1 MLKTCKY
8 SVAYTGELQEKTL
21 LREGQGTYRYKNSFF
36 KYQGEWKQGKK
47 HGMGIFTLGDGSSYE
62 GNFLNGEMTGIGLR
76 RWADGSTYSGS
87 FKFGEM
93 EGEGLYISNTGEKY
107 EGTMKNNQRHGDGE
121 LTKASG
127 DVYQGEFHTN
137 RPHGKGTEYLASGEV
152 YTGDFIRGVR
162 QGQGEMTYLGGQ
174 KYQGSWV
181 NGGKHGEGV
190 FEDSKTGYTYTGKW
204 ENDTPISTA
213 KTIVAV
219 DCELEV
225 NEQTGNRTMEGKTGE
240 EIMEIK
246 FMCTGNLPD
255 KILNEEGEEDVEAM
269 AALPPLEPVL
279 NEQGRVLK
287 VSACRVTIVEEEIV
301 SNSKE
306 VEEKEDGKEEKEVQT
321 VTKIVRTPVCL
332 LVLNE
337 ELEQLSEELSSQ
349 TESPELSEDGSMEK
363 VSPPPTV
370 IDVPCEGG
378 YGVLSGYSVRPNIE
392 EGTYELTVTEG
403 NGFDTTTT
411 QILGKL
417 NVVRFELNIIL
428 GKSGGKKKKKKK

>member
-1 MLKTCKY
+1 
-8 SVAYTGELQEKTL
+8 
-21 LREGQGTYRYKNSFF
+21 
-36 KYQGEWKQGKK
+36 
-47 HGMGIFTLGDGSSYE
+47 MGIFTLGDGSSYE

-219 DCELEV
+219 DCELDV

-279 NEQGRVLK
+279 IIFH
-287 VSACRVTIVEEEIV
+287 SSFIF
-301 SNSKE
+301 
-306 VEEKEDGKEEKEVQT
+306 
-321 VTKIVRTPVCL
+321 
-332 LVLNE
+332 
-337 ELEQLSEELSSQ
+337 LSS
-349 TESPELSEDGSMEK
+349 
-363 VSPPPTV
+363 
-370 IDVPCEGG
+370 I
-378 YGVLSGYSVRPNIE
+378 
-392 EGTYELTVTEG
+392 
-403 NGFDTTTT
+403 
-411 QILGKL
+411 
-417 NVVRFELNIIL
+417 
-428 GKSGGKKKKKKK
+428 